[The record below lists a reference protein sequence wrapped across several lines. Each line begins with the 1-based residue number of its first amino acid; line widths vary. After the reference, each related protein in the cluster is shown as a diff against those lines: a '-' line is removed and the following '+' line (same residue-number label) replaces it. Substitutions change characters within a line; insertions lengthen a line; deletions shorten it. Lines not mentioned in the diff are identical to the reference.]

1 MIVRVTDTGMNAGTA
16 TAVRAWRLGVSTVA
30 CVAAV
35 WAALPASVV
44 AASTD
49 TRLVEAAK
57 AGDGKAVRAAL
68 ARPGVDVNATSPDG
82 STALH
87 WAVQADDLPTVKA
100 LLAAGANP
108 NATTALGVPP
118 LLLAVTNGS
127 TAATT
132 LLLDKGANASGA
144 LTGGQTL
151 LMHAARAGQADVV
164 RALIRRGAVVDAAD
178 EAMGSTALM
187 WAAADD
193 HGDVVQVLAAAG
205 ADVNRRSRE
214 MTFSRQKFG
223 DGKSARYTVLPRGG
237 WTALMFAARQNAPSA
252 VKALAAAG
260 AALDATDPDG
270 TTALT
275 LSVINAHYDLSAL
288 LLDLGA
294 NPNVG
299 DSTGMT
305 PLYAA
310 VDMNTVDETPGRP
323 APVAS
328 GTSSAQDLVTR
339 LLARG
344 ANANATLKTPI
355 LERVHNNPDGTLG
368 AGATPLMRAARKG
381 DLRLMRV
388 LLDGGANPSARTAKG
403 GTPLLYL
410 AGLGGLGR
418 FGEYDLTRAT
428 DAEFAEG
435 MRLVLDRG
443 ASIAEADEAGQ
454 TALHVAAAQR
464 DEAVVRLLLERGAR
478 ADATDTQGRTPL
490 DIAMGRGARG
500 RGAPPSARTKIAE
513 LLQGAR

>member
-1 MIVRVTDTGMNAGTA
+1 MRAAATVTCAWILAGALTG
-16 TAVRAWRLGVSTVA
+16 
-30 CVAAV
+30 
-35 WAALPASVV
+35 
-44 AASTD
+44 AASD
-49 TRLVEAAK
+49 TRLVVAAR
-57 AGDGKAVRAAL
+57 AGDGQAVRALL
-68 ARPGVDVNATSPDG
+68 AQPGIDVNAPAPDG

-87 WAVQADDLPTVKA
+87 WAAQADDLPTVRA

-127 TAATT
+127 AAATT
-132 LLLDKGANASGA
+132 LLLDKGANASVTLA
-144 LTGGQTL
+144 GGQTL
-151 LMHAARAGQADVV
+151 LMHAARAGRAGVV
-164 RALIRRGAVVDAAD
+164 RALIGRGAVVDAAD
-178 EAMGSTALM
+178 EAMGGTALM

-193 HGDVVQVLAAAG
+193 HAEVVQVLAAAG

-214 MTFSRQKFG
+214 MAFSRQKFG
-223 DGKSARYTVLPRGG
+223 DGRSARFTVLPRGG
-237 WTALMFAARQNAPSA
+237 WTALMFAARQNAPAA
-252 VKALAAAG
+252 VKALATAG
-260 AALDATDPDG
+260 AALDAVDPDG

-275 LSVINAHYDLSAL
+275 LSVINAHYDVSAL

-294 NPNVG
+294 SPNVG

-328 GTSSAQDLVTR
+328 GTLSAVDLVAR

-344 ANANATLKTPI
+344 ANPDAALKSPI

-388 LLDGGANPSARTAKG
+388 LLDGGANPSARTVKG
-403 GTPLLYL
+403 GTALLYL

-428 DAEFAEG
+428 DAQYAEG
-435 MRLVLDRG
+435 VRLVLDRG
-443 ASIAEADEAGQ
+443 ARVTEADETGQ

-478 ADATDTQGRTPL
+478 ADAVDQQGRTPL
-490 DIAMGRGARG
+490 DVALGRGARG
-500 RGAPPSARTKIAE
+500 RAGAAPPARPGIAA
-513 LLQGAR
+513 LLQGGQAAPASGAR

>member
-1 MIVRVTDTGMNAGTA
+1 MRAVATVTCAWILAVALAG
-16 TAVRAWRLGVSTVA
+16 
-30 CVAAV
+30 
-35 WAALPASVV
+35 
-44 AASTD
+44 AASD
-49 TRLVEAAK
+49 TRLVDAAR
-57 AGDGKAVRAAL
+57 AGDGQAVRALL
-68 ARPGVDVNATSPDG
+68 ARPGVAVDAPAADG

-87 WAVQADDLPTVKA
+87 WAARADDLPTIRA

-108 NATTALGVPP
+108 NAATALGVPP

-127 TAATT
+127 AAATK
-132 LLLDKGANASGA
+132 LLLDKGARADVA

-151 LMHAARAGQADVV
+151 LMHASRAGQPDVV
-164 RALIRRGAVVDAAD
+164 RELIRRGAVVDAAD

-193 HGDVVQVLAAAG
+193 HAEVVRVLAAAG

-214 MTFSRQKFG
+214 MAFSRQKFG
-223 DGKSARYTVLPRGG
+223 DGRSARFTVLPRGG

-252 VKALAAAG
+252 VRALATAG
-260 AALDATDPDG
+260 AVLDATDPDG

-275 LSVINAHYDLSAL
+275 LSVINAHYDLAAL

-294 NPNVG
+294 DPNVG

-328 GTSSAQDLVTR
+328 GALSAADIVAR

-344 ANANATLKTPI
+344 ANPDARLKTPI

-388 LLDGGANPSARTAKG
+388 LLDGGASPSARTARG

-428 DAEFAEG
+428 DAEYAEG

-443 ASIAEADEAGQ
+443 ALVSEADDTGQ

-478 ADATDTQGRTPL
+478 ADAVDQQGRTPL
-490 DIAMGRGARG
+490 DVALGRGARG
-500 RGAPPSARTKIAE
+500 RAGAPPASRPGVAA
-513 LLQGAR
+513 LLQGGQAARGVE